1 VYIYMPICRLH
12 LFIHP
17 INSHHRL
24 FRTHSITLSLPSI
37 FNHPKH
43 TQPTTKMQF
52 KITDLLLLSLA
63 TLAAADC
70 DGDDCSATS
79 TAVAS
84 TSIDVNGAV
93 ITNVVSSTDVIR
105 SSSLVP
111 VLTQDVDTTTDVD
124 VNTNRQTLSQ
134 TTDVGTTPTN
144 TLVQVATTTDIG
156 LESGYAYT
164 TNSAGSSIA
173 TYTGD
178 DESAPRTSSVQQG
191 AATTSTA
198 TTTTATEDS
207 FAVATAVP
215 YLGAAAMAGLAFM
228 V

>member
-1 VYIYMPICRLH
+1 
-12 LFIHP
+12 
-17 INSHHRL
+17 
-24 FRTHSITLSLPSI
+24 
-37 FNHPKH
+37 
-43 TQPTTKMQF
+43 MQF

-63 TLAAADC
+63 ALATADC
-70 DGDDCSATS
+70 DGDDCSTTS
-79 TAVAS
+79 TASS
-84 TSIDVNGAV
+84 TTTADVNGAV
-93 ITNVVSSTDVIR
+93 ITNVVSSTDVLK

-144 TLVQVATTTDIG
+144 TLVQVATTTDVG

-164 TNSAGSSIA
+164 TNSAGSSVA

-178 DESAPRTSSVQQG
+178 DDSASRTTSVTESVTSAAGG
-191 AATTSTA
+191 AAASTTETE
-198 TTTTATEDS
+198 TEDS

>member
-1 VYIYMPICRLH
+1 
-12 LFIHP
+12 
-17 INSHHRL
+17 
-24 FRTHSITLSLPSI
+24 
-37 FNHPKH
+37 
-43 TQPTTKMQF
+43 MQF

-63 TLAAADC
+63 ALAAADC
-70 DGDDCSATS
+70 DGDDCSTTS
-79 TAVAS
+79 IAVAS
-84 TSIDVNGAV
+84 TSTDVNGAV

-111 VLTQDVDTTTDVD
+111 VLTPDVDTTTGVD
-124 VNTNRQTLSQ
+124 VNTNRQTISE

-164 TNSAGSSIA
+164 TNSAGSTIA

-178 DESAPRTSSVQQG
+178 DDSAPRTSSVQQNT
-191 AATTSTA
+191 ATTSTA

-207 FAVATAVP
+207 FAMATAVP

>member
-1 VYIYMPICRLH
+1 
-12 LFIHP
+12 
-17 INSHHRL
+17 
-24 FRTHSITLSLPSI
+24 
-37 FNHPKH
+37 
-43 TQPTTKMQF
+43 MQF
-52 KITDLLLLSLA
+52 KITDLLFLSLA

-70 DGDDCSATS
+70 DGDDCSTTT
-79 TAVAS
+79 TAANAAS
-84 TSIDVNGAV
+84 TTTDANAAV
-93 ITNVVSSTDVIR
+93 ITNLVSSTDIIK

-111 VLTQDVDTTTDVD
+111 VLAPDVETTTDVD
-124 VNTNRQTLSQ
+124 VNTNRQTLSE
-134 TTDVGTTPTN
+134 TTDIGTTPTN
-144 TLVQVATTTDIG
+144 TLVQVATTTDVG

>member
-1 VYIYMPICRLH
+1 
-12 LFIHP
+12 
-17 INSHHRL
+17 
-24 FRTHSITLSLPSI
+24 
-37 FNHPKH
+37 
-43 TQPTTKMQF
+43 MQF

-70 DGDDCSATS
+70 DGDDCSTTSTTVASATS
-79 TAVAS
+79 TDVA
-84 TSIDVNGAV
+84 GAV
-93 ITNVVSSTDVIR
+93 ITNLVSSTDVIR

-207 FAVATAVP
+207 FAVATVVP
-215 YLGAAAMAGLAFM
+215 YLGAAAMAGLAFI